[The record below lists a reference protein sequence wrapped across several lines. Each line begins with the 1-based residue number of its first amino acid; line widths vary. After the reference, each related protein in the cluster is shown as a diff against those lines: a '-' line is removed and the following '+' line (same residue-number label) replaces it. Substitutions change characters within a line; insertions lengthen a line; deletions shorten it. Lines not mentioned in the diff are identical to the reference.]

1 VTGEGR
7 LFTPRFFLMCGYTFT
22 VFLSLFQLIPTAPF
36 HLRDLGGGS
45 LASGLF
51 LGFLTFASAWS
62 APFTG
67 ALADRIGRRRTLIV
81 SSLCLAGFTTAYAFI
96 RDYRLLLALVL
107 VHGIVWSSLLSASAA
122 YLTGVLPPSR
132 RGEGIA
138 YWGLANVLA
147 AAIAPSV
154 GFWVFS
160 YGWTWLCTG
169 TTLLNLTMA
178 AIAWRMVDDRLE
190 QPVSGAHGH
199 GAIEWRVVR
208 LSVPLFLYSYG
219 YGTVSS
225 FSAVYADAL
234 GIRPKTIYLTTLAVV
249 TLMTRPLLGRFGD
262 RIGYRRVFL
271 PSLGVMAA
279 GMAVLPLA
287 TTRGGLMGAAA
298 LFAAGFGTA
307 YPAFAAWV
315 MQDVSEARR
324 AAAFGGILAAFD
336 TGIGSGSTMTGWLI
350 GRAGFGVAF
359 GVAAALSAASLPV
372 FLLVEK
378 RFGHRPVPPHP
389 PDVEPPGDPFFTPA
403 ALEE

>member
-1 VTGEGR
+1 VTKAGR
-7 LFTPRFFLMCGYTFT
+7 LFTARFFLMCGYTFT

-36 HLRDLGGGS
+36 HLRDLGGGP

-67 ALADRIGRRRTLIV
+67 AFADRIGRRKTLIIA
-81 SSLCLAGFTTAYAFI
+81 SLCLATFTTAYAFI
-96 RDYRLLLALVL
+96 GNYRLLLALVL
-107 VHGIVWSSLLSASAA
+107 VHGVVWSSLLSASAA
-122 YLTGVLPPSR
+122 YLTSVLPAER

-147 AAIAPSV
+147 AAVAPSV
-154 GFWVFS
+154 GFLV
-160 YGWTWLCTG
+160 YGFGWRWLCAG
-169 TTLLNLTMA
+169 TTCLNLLMA
-178 AIAWRMVDDRLE
+178 IIAWSMVDDRTE
-190 QPVSGAHGH
+190 RSGAHHGH

-219 YGTVSS
+219 YGAVSS

-234 GIRPKTIYLTTLAVV
+234 GITPKTVYLTTLAVV
-249 TLMTRPLLGRFGD
+249 TLLTRPLLGRFGD

-271 PSLGVMAA
+271 PSLGVMAL
-279 GMAVLPLA
+279 GMTALPLA
-287 TTRGGLMGAAA
+287 TTRAGLMGAAA
-298 LFAAGFGTA
+298 LFAMGFGTA

-315 MQDVSEARR
+315 MQDVSESRR

-359 GVAAALSAASLPV
+359 GLAAALSAASLPV
-372 FLLVEK
+372 FLLVER

-389 PDVEPPGDPFFTPA
+389 TDIEPPGDPLFTPA
-403 ALEE
+403 PLEE